1 MTQDSPNPDMQRFGN
16 PPVAPPKKGL
26 STGAIIAIVIGSL
39 IAICCVLGTV
49 VVLASGGDTDKT
61 TSVAATDNPP
71 ASPKAAASNAA
82 PSPAPAVEPE
92 GPATVKVGQAI
103 NVKFLNDETRVTV
116 KSIKKAK
123 SPNQFTQPKRGQ
135 FVAVMVDIF
144 AAKGDTDLGPSNFRL
159 VAKDGTVYKAEFLV
173 VGIDPQLE
181 AMTTINEGQRKNGYV
196 VFDVDPDKVAGAKV
210 ELTDDFG
217 DVQGYWTA

>member
-1 MTQDSPNPDMQRFGN
+1 MTHNSPTPDMPRVGT
-16 PPVAPPKKGL
+16 PALAPPRKSL
-26 STGAIIAIVIGSL
+26 STGGIIAIVVGSL
-39 IAICCVLGTV
+39 LALCCVLGTV
-49 VVLASGGDTDKT
+49 AVLASSDDTGKS

-71 ASPKAAASNAA
+71 TSPGPATSDAA
-82 PSPAPAVEPE
+82 PSLAPNVEPK

-116 KSIKKAK
+116 KSIKKAM

-159 VAKDGTVYKAEFLV
+159 IAKDGTVYKAEFLV
-173 VGIDPQLE
+173 VGIDPQLD
-181 AMTTINEGQRKNGYV
+181 AMTTVNEGQRKNDNI
-196 VFDVDPDKVAGAKV
+196 VFDVDPDKVAGSS
-210 ELTDDFG
+210 
-217 DVQGYWTA
+217 